1 MSLVSKAQTSPAN
14 NDPNYGATEEEMK
27 QLAIVQEMMAK
38 GELTLDEGIK
48 KILELSGQAGI
59 LEVNSDEEEFE
70 EDAGSEEEDYM
81 DDDKEEVPS
90 NKRIK

>member
-1 MSLVSKAQTSPAN
+1 MSPVSKSPAS

-27 QLAIVQEMMAK
+27 QLALVQEMMAK

-59 LEVNSDEEEFE
+59 LEVNSDGEDFE
-70 EDAGSEEEDYM
+70 EDAEGEDE
-81 DDDKEEVPS
+81 DDMEDDEEEVPS
-90 NKRIK
+90 NK

>member
-1 MSLVSKAQTSPAN
+1 MSPVSKAQAPPAN

-59 LEVNSDEEEFE
+59 LEVNSDEELE
-70 EDAGSEEEDYM
+70 EDAGSEEEDGM
-81 DDDKEEVPS
+81 EDDEEEVPS

>member
-1 MSLVSKAQTSPAN
+1 MSPVSKAQASPAE
-14 NDPNYGATEEEMK
+14 NDPNHGATEEEMK

-59 LEVNSDEEEFE
+59 LEVNSDGEDFE
-70 EDAGSEEEDYM
+70 LLRKYQ
-81 DDDKEEVPS
+81 
-90 NKRIK
+90 